1 MESGRDILFTS
12 SLPGDQQT
20 PCDTLPVPQNLVVS
34 RHRDTADKPITGGHT
49 STIDDSSPDAASSSS
64 SSLASAMDLGQQ
76 TLDILHRDSPT
87 DWLRLDSFADH
98 DMHDGTHGAVVSTTG
113 SPDNP
118 GGQSN
123 RKLCVRH
130 KRMADEGTNVAMQQ
144 VSQSSSR
151 L

>member
-12 SLPGDQQT
+12 SLPGGQQT

-34 RHRDTADKPITGGHT
+34 RHRDTADKPITGGHP

-64 SSLASAMDLGQQ
+64 SLASAMNLGQQ
-76 TLDILHRDSPT
+76 TLNILHRDSLT
-87 DWLRLDSFADH
+87 DWLRVDSFPDH
-98 DMHDGTHGAVVSTTG
+98 DMHDGTHGAVVGTTG

-144 VSQSSSR
+144 VSQFPSR